1 MERLVGEIERSFAE
15 VEERLQD
22 PAILGDQRQLADLG
36 RRHSRLSEANALATA
51 YRAARQQIDD
61 AGEMLESE
69 TDPETRTFLLGEL
82 EAAREQLPVLEEKI
96 RLAMVERDPADDKDV
111 IVEIRAGT
119 GGEEAALFAADL
131 YKMLT
136 RYAERRGF
144 KHQVLASDPSDSG
157 GFKDITFSIAGDG
170 AFSLFKWESGV
181 HRVQRVPA
189 TESQGRIH
197 TSTATVAVL
206 PEAEEVEV
214 VLDPKELTIET
225 IRGWGPG
232 GQSVNTT
239 DSAVRVTHLPTGLV
253 GGLPGRAVAAAEQGA
268 RAAHPACPHL
278 RDRAREGAVRARRG
292 APLADRHR
300 RPVGEGAYLQ
310 LPAEPR
316 HRPPRQGHVAQP
328 AGRDAAASSS
338 CSPTRCRR
346 TTTASACEE
355 AANDVSVALLI
366 VDVQHDF
373 LPGGALAVPD
383 GDAVVD
389 AIEAAAGT
397 VDLVVA
403 SRDAHPADHCS
414 FAAQGGIWP
423 PHCVEGTH
431 GAELH
436 PTIAALEP
444 DLVVEKAT
452 ESDRDAYS
460 AFDGTGLADALR
472 DARRRPARGRR
483 PCDRLLRARL
493 GARRAPRGLSGDG
506 HRRRRARRRGGGRRH
521 RARPRRDARGRRR
534 RRVTALET
542 PRTVVDFLGLAS
554 AYLQARDFDHARLDA
569 EILLGDV
576 LGLGASSCTCT
587 TTAHWRRPRSTRS
600 ASTCAGVA
608 AASRSRTWS
617 APGASAPSRSPPMPA
632 RWCRGPRRRAWS
644 SWRWPGCPTAARC
657 SISAPA
663 AARSRWQW
671 PASAPTRR

>member
-36 RRHSRLSEANALATA
+36 RRHSRLSEANAARRRLPRRRGSRSTT
-51 YRAARQQIDD
+51 RARCSRPRPTPRRAR
-61 AGEMLESE
+61 
-69 TDPETRTFLLGEL
+69 FLLGEL

-268 RAAHPACPHL
+268 RAAHPARPHL

-300 RPVGEGAYLQ
+300 R
-310 LPAEPR
+310 
-316 HRPPRQGHVAQP
+316 
-328 AGRDAAASSS
+328 
-338 CSPTRCRR
+338 
-346 TTTASACEE
+346 
-355 AANDVSVALLI
+355 
-366 VDVQHDF
+366 
-373 LPGGALAVPD
+373 
-383 GDAVVD
+383 
-389 AIEAAAGT
+389 
-397 VDLVVA
+397 
-403 SRDAHPADHCS
+403 
-414 FAAQGGIWP
+414 
-423 PHCVEGTH
+423 
-431 GAELH
+431 
-436 PTIAALEP
+436 
-444 DLVVEKAT
+444 
-452 ESDRDAYS
+452 
-460 AFDGTGLADALR
+460 
-472 DARRRPARGRR
+472 
-483 PCDRLLRARL
+483 
-493 GARRAPRGLSGDG
+493 
-506 HRRRRARRRGGGRRH
+506 RARRRC
-521 RARPRRDARGRRR
+521 AP
-534 RRVTALET
+534 
-542 PRTVVDFLGLAS
+542 
-554 AYLQARDFDHARLDA
+554 
-569 EILLGDV
+569 
-576 LGLGASSCTCT
+576 T
-587 TTAHWRRPRSTRS
+587 TTRRA
-600 ASTCAGVA
+600 ASPTT
-608 AASRSRTWS
+608 ASRSRRTT
-617 APGASAPSRSPPMPA
+617 
-632 RWCRGPRRRAWS
+632 CRA
-644 SWRWPGCPTAARC
+644 
-657 SISAPA
+657 
-663 AARSRWQW
+663 
-671 PASAPTRR
+671 